1 MCKYYAKLRT
11 RNAIEMK
18 VVFCVCFVCKKELK
32 RDYKRLREDTL
43 SLSWQVSCQSC
54 GNTDSVIIIMKIN
67 CESKMKKSQLKIEL
81 RIVLFFFLCRI
92 LIKFNYKRVEVF
104 ILYIVICWRFYSQD
118 WSIESKINETNLIL
132 AKVTNF
138 LL

>member
-1 MCKYYAKLRT
+1 MIWKCIKSWNTILYSDSRYLISKNQNQMLTAPVCKISCQITHAKLQLKW
-11 RNAIEMK
+11 MW
-18 VVFCVCFVCKKELK
+18 FSMCFVCQKELK

-92 LIKFNYKRVEVF
+92 LIKFNCK
-104 ILYIVICWRFYSQD
+104 
-118 WSIESKINETNLIL
+118 
-132 AKVTNF
+132 KVPQA
-138 LL
+138 